1 MVRRSPKHRINSS
14 AIYCCY
20 TGEWASGGSAHIGF
34 RIGAEVMRI
43 DFFVESDP
51 TTQLAVREVTAP
63 NVTSVRSPVIL
74 IHGARVPGLASFDLK
89 ARNGSLAVEL
99 SGAGLRA
106 FIMDARGYGG
116 STRTGQDGDPVG
128 RPPLA
133 RSNEIVRDIV
143 AVTAEVRK
151 RTGAHQVALF
161 GWATGGHWAGMFASR
176 YPEVVSHLAILN
188 SLYGR
193 HTGHPT
199 LGPGGRLTDKSD
211 PSRLDSS
218 KVGAFGFSTAASLR
232 PAWDASIPV
241 EDKSVW
247 RDPAVLDAYETAA
260 LASDPESGARNP
272 PSFRAPTGA
281 MADSFELA
289 SGRKLWDASS
299 ITARV
304 LLLRSEYDFWSRE
317 ADLDDLARDL
327 IHARSVKAERL
338 VGATHFVHLDRA
350 EHGRD
355 ALVKE
360 LISFLTAP

>member
-1 MVRRSPKHRINSS
+1 
-14 AIYCCY
+14 
-20 TGEWASGGSAHIGF
+20 
-34 RIGAEVMRI
+34 MRI

-63 NVTSVRSPVIL
+63 NVTSVGSPVIL

-143 AVTAEVRK
+143 AVIAEVRK

-161 GWATGGHWAGMFASR
+161 GWATGGHWAGMFASC
-176 YPEVVSHLAILN
+176 YPEVVNHLAILN

-260 LASDPESGARNP
+260 LASDPESGSRNP